1 MTTRIRGSYVGYR
14 LLLNDVNKMSDRL
27 NGIGYVLNDL
37 AYFGYDSD
45 AIQNEWN
52 HYNSIKKALDELK
65 SQINKSL
72 HKDGVA
78 DVES

>member
-1 MTTRIRGSYVGYR
+1 MATRVKGIYFGYR
-14 LLLNDVNKMSDRL
+14 LLLNDVNKMSDKL

-52 HYNSIKKALDELK
+52 HYNSINKALDELK

-72 HKDGVA
+72 YKDGV
-78 DVES
+78 DNVES